1 MRDNKDG
8 SCNCSSL
15 AGGCFFTSAEGGAC
29 DCKCH
34 KVNTHKELIEEK
46 VETIIAQGFCFQ
58 HEIIAATGSYPETKE
73 ALTQALQDTID
84 TVIEGERKRIK
95 KEITNQTLLNNG
107 DDIFVSLGKALWVCD
122 SEEERAA
129 FMKALTPLPDKE

>member
-1 MRDNKDG
+1 MN
-8 SCNCSSL
+8 NPHQ
-15 AGGCFFTSAEGGAC
+15 A
-29 DCKCH
+29 
-34 KVNTHKELIEEK
+34 LIEE
-46 VETIIAQGFCFQ
+46 
-58 HEIIAATGSYPETKE
+58 TK
-73 ALTQALQDTID
+73 LKLVNTFVLSDDSWDVILQATID

>member
-1 MRDNKDG
+1 MN
-8 SCNCSSL
+8 NPHQ
-15 AGGCFFTSAEGGAC
+15 A
-29 DCKCH
+29 
-34 KVNTHKELIEEK
+34 LIEE
-46 VETIIAQGFCFQ
+46 
-58 HEIIAATGSYPETKE
+58 TK
-73 ALTQALQDTID
+73 LKLVYTFVLSDDSWDVILQATID